1 MNYDLYSF
9 TIIPHPGRAPTVHLY
24 DSYGD
29 FVMELNYKKGKEFL
43 VKTKSELEEVRE
55 IAKRTAKESKI
66 LRELISR
73 FDYKLKDIDIY
84 WFDRELDKLTF
95 AVRSLAGLIGDLYSN
110 DNKDIDSAIDDLRR
124 MFVVAYPEVFR
135 YYNPTNIKGYSEE
148 HIKNKNFITALIKT
162 RKNLLGSDNFGLGLI
177 ELISYWIKSV
187 DFVIDNLD
195 YDYRK
200 YKNIKAAKLREIRR
214 RRLDKKRKVY

>member
-9 TIIPHPGRAPTVHLY
+9 TTIPHPGRAPTVRLY

-29 FVMELNYKKGKEFL
+29 FVRELNYKEGKEFL
-43 VKTKSELEEVRE
+43 VKTKSELEEVGE

-124 MFVVAYPEVFR
+124 MFDVAYPEVFR

-148 HIKNKNFITALIKT
+148 HIKNKDFITALIKT
-162 RKNLLGSDNFGLGLI
+162 RKNLLGSDNFGIGLI